1 MRDAASIVVVNE
13 LAKRG
18 AKVSASD
25 PKAMAEAKEHYFKE
39 NSSISFAEKKY
50 NVTENADA
58 LILLTEWKEFRSPNF
73 NKLKTQLKNAIIFDG
88 RNQYNAF
95 NLKEN
100 GFEYYQIGV

>member
-1 MRDAASIVVVNE
+1 MT
-13 LAKRG
+13 
-18 AKVSASD
+18 
-25 PKAMAEAKEHYFKE
+25 EAKEHYFKE
-39 NSSISFAEKKY
+39 NPSISYFEKKY
-50 NVTENADA
+50 DVTENADA